1 MRDGIRL
8 ATDIYRP
15 AAGGVVDDRPLPVI
29 LERTPYGKRER
40 SRSEIEPGDAEPM
53 TRPEL
58 ALSFVRAGYVVVFQ
72 DCRGR
77 YGSEGTFTKYLSEG
91 EDGYDTC
98 AWIVDQ
104 PWCNGRIGT
113 MGLSYAAHTQMAL
126 ACLAAPGLAAMVV
139 DSGGFSNAYREG
151 IRQGGAFELKQAT
164 WAFNNAK
171 ESPEAKRDP
180 VLRAALEAE
189 DIRAWFAAMPWSEGR
204 SPVRAHPEYEAYLLE
219 QWRAGTFD
227 ASWRKVG
234 LYAEGF
240 YDKIPVGPDRPH
252 VELVRR
258 LRQHDLRQLRGSQGE
273 RGKAAAGDHGSVAAR
288 QPAVD
293 LLRRCRFRP
302 VCTDLRQ
309 PDHVLGGL
317 SPALVRPLAEGSRQ
331 RRRGRADGAPL
342 PDGRRQR
349 QPGRRA
355 AGSTMAGAG
364 SRRRIGPCRRRIRR
378 RSSCTATVGS
388 ARSAPVADAP
398 PLTYDFDPADPVP
411 TIGGQLTSGQPVF
424 EGGGFDQREAERF
437 FGCRRIGL
445 PLSARPDVLAFETA
459 PLPEDVAVVGPIR
472 VTLHVASDAPDTDFT
487 AKLIDVYPPSA
498 DYPGGYALIL
508 SDGIIRCRYRTS
520 FERPEPIVPGEVF
533 EVTIEAFPT
542 ANLFARGHRI
552 RLDVSSS
559 NFPKFDVNPNTGA
572 PEGTGRARAVARN
585 TVYCDAS
592 RASHVVLPLV
602 PAGSLTLYRRP
613 GG

>member
-1 MRDGIRL
+1 M
-8 ATDIYRP
+8 
-15 AAGGVVDDRPLPVI
+15 
-29 LERTPYGKRER
+29 
-40 SRSEIEPGDAEPM
+40 
-53 TRPEL
+53 
-58 ALSFVRAGYVVVFQ
+58 
-72 DCRGR
+72 
-77 YGSEGTFTKYLSEG
+77 
-91 EDGYDTC
+91 
-98 AWIVDQ
+98 
-104 PWCNGRIGT
+104 
-113 MGLSYAAHTQMAL
+113 
-126 ACLAAPGLAAMVV
+126 
-139 DSGGFSNAYREG
+139 
-151 IRQGGAFELKQAT
+151 
-164 WAFNNAK
+164 
-171 ESPEAKRDP
+171 
-180 VLRAALEAE
+180 
-189 DIRAWFAAMPWSEGR
+189 
-204 SPVRAHPEYEAYLLE
+204 
-219 QWRAGTFD
+219 
-227 ASWRKVG
+227 
-234 LYAEGF
+234 
-240 YDKIPVGPDRPH
+240 
-252 VELVRR
+252 
-258 LRQHDLRQLRGSQGE
+258 
-273 RGKAAAGDHGSVAAR
+273 
-288 QPAVD
+288 
-293 LLRRCRFRP
+293 
-302 VCTDLRQ
+302 
-309 PDHVLGGL
+309 
-317 SPALVRPLAEGSRQ
+317 
-331 RRRGRADGAPL
+331 
-342 PDGRRQR
+342 
-349 QPGRRA
+349 
-355 AGSTMAGAG
+355 
-364 SRRRIGPCRRRIRR
+364 
-378 RSSCTATVGS
+378 
-388 ARSAPVADAP
+388 ADAP

-602 PAGSLTLYRRP
+602 PAGSLTLYRP
-613 GG
+613 SA

>member
-1 MRDGIRL
+1 M
-8 ATDIYRP
+8 
-15 AAGGVVDDRPLPVI
+15 
-29 LERTPYGKRER
+29 
-40 SRSEIEPGDAEPM
+40 
-53 TRPEL
+53 
-58 ALSFVRAGYVVVFQ
+58 RAGYVVVFQ

-240 YDKIPVGPDRPH
+240 YDKIPSVPIVLMSSWYD
-252 VELVRR
+252 VYA
-258 LRQHDLRQLRGSQGE
+258 QHDLRQLCGPQGE
-273 RGKAAAGDHGSVAAR
+273 RGEAAAGDHGPVAAR

-293 LLRRCRFRP
+293 LRRRCRFRP
-302 VCTDLRQ
+302 VGAR
-309 PDHVLGGL
+309 
-317 SPALVRPLAEGSRQ
+317 SPA
-331 RRRGRADGAPL
+331 
-342 PDGRRQR
+342 
-349 QPGRRA
+349 
-355 AGSTMAGAG
+355 T
-364 SRRRIGPCRRRIRR
+364 
-378 RSSCTATVGS
+378 
-388 ARSAPVADAP
+388 
-398 PLTYDFDPADPVP
+398 
-411 TIGGQLTSGQPVF
+411 
-424 EGGGFDQREAERF
+424 
-437 FGCRRIGL
+437 
-445 PLSARPDVLAFETA
+445 
-459 PLPEDVAVVGPIR
+459 
-472 VTLHVASDAPDTDFT
+472 
-487 AKLIDVYPPSA
+487 
-498 DYPGGYALIL
+498 
-508 SDGIIRCRYRTS
+508 
-520 FERPEPIVPGEVF
+520 
-533 EVTIEAFPT
+533 
-542 ANLFARGHRI
+542 
-552 RLDVSSS
+552 
-559 NFPKFDVNPNTGA
+559 
-572 PEGTGRARAVARN
+572 
-585 TVYCDAS
+585 
-592 RASHVVLPLV
+592 
-602 PAGSLTLYRRP
+602 
-613 GG
+613 